1 MKRFYAALITL
12 VIVLSFGL
20 SCVFAA
26 TYTKFSSK
34 FMKNFQDCDPY
45 EETINSE
52 FEGNTFSTSRKIQGW
67 RNGFCKYQETIS
79 SKDGKYQL
87 NCSFT
92 SIQIDELYEAMK
104 NKSKE
109 VEKFE
114 LENFAEQTDPKTGK
128 IKYVTIG
135 TTTIKGNKA
144 YITWAKYQN
153 NPYFCKPQKL

>member
-1 MKRFYAALITL
+1 MKKFYKVFMVFL
-12 VIVLSFGL
+12 IVLTAGI
-20 SCVFAA
+20 SCVYAA

-34 FMKNFQDCDPY
+34 FMKNFQDCDKY

-52 FEGNTFSTSRKIQGW
+52 FEGNTFTTNRKINGW
-67 RNGFCKYQETIS
+67 RNGFCKYQETVA

-92 SIQIDELYEAMK
+92 SVQLEELYNAMK
-104 NKSKE
+104 SRSRE
-109 VEKFE
+109 PEKFD
-114 LENFAEQTDPKTGK
+114 LETFAEQKDPSTGMV
-128 IKYVTIG
+128 KYVSMG

-144 YITWAKYQN
+144 YIAWAKYQN